1 MRVCSD
7 LLYDFFT
14 LQRDYN
20 KKEGTP
26 SWQEPVPSFQ
36 NTSQR
41 KYPNV
46 MIRIFNL
53 FCKLKNIKISDQE
66 WFDRAIAKFNL
77 LEQVCPYC
85 DSKEQMIFQLVLAAT
100 MAAAKQSRTNTLPKY
115 VDTDKSFKEN
125 FAAFNRNLS
134 ENAYLYQK

>member
-1 MRVCSD
+1 MMRVCSD

-14 LQRDYN
+14 LQRNYN

-53 FCKLKNIKISDQE
+53 F
-66 WFDRAIAKFNL
+66 
-77 LEQVCPYC
+77 
-85 DSKEQMIFQLVLAAT
+85 
-100 MAAAKQSRTNTLPKY
+100 
-115 VDTDKSFKEN
+115 
-125 FAAFNRNLS
+125 
-134 ENAYLYQK
+134 

>member
-53 FCKLKNIKISDQE
+53 FKKLVILLFLCKRTIRI
-66 WFDRAIAKFNL
+66 
-77 LEQVCPYC
+77 
-85 DSKEQMIFQLVLAAT
+85 VL
-100 MAAAKQSRTNTLPKY
+100 RTI
-115 VDTDKSFKEN
+115 
-125 FAAFNRNLS
+125 NR
-134 ENAYLYQK
+134 

>member
-7 LLYDFFT
+7 LLHAFFS
-14 LQRDYN
+14 LQRIVI

-46 MIRIFNL
+46 KIRIFNL
-53 FCKLKNIKISDQE
+53 FCKLKNIKLSDQE
-66 WFDRAIAKFNL
+66 WLIGQAITTERTL
-77 LEQVCPYC
+77 L
-85 DSKEQMIFQLVLAAT
+85 
-100 MAAAKQSRTNTLPKY
+100 
-115 VDTDKSFKEN
+115 
-125 FAAFNRNLS
+125 
-134 ENAYLYQK
+134 